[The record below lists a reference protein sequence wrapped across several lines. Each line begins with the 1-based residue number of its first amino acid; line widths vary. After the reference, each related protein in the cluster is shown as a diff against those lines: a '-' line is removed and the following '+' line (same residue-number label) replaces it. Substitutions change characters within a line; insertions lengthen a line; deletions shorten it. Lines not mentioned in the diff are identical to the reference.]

1 MRIFGVNLLGGLC
14 NMLFPVAAGE
24 WLAHKYGMDVVYY
37 NARDWFN
44 ALPNVESWTS
54 HAEEYKA
61 IFKNFDWFKNQDR
74 QGEIIKIIKTPF
86 AFKEIIPEHGCGYAG
101 YFQSHKYFN
110 PKFIRD
116 VLTPSDAVAAR
127 LQNYD
132 CLWDM
137 KTSSIHIRRGNY
149 LRLTEHHP
157 VQDMGY
163 YAPAIGIMKCMGV
176 KRFVVFSN
184 DIGWCREAFV
194 GEEFVF
200 IQDTDYIEMFLMM
213 RCDNSII
220 SNSSFSCFPALL
232 APPEE
237 RCVVYPA
244 NWFTNNKPNASDI
257 CPPQWIKI

>member
-1 MRIFGVNLLGGLC
+1 MKVFGVSLKGGLG

-24 WLAHKYGMDVVYY
+24 WMSHQHGMDVVYY

-44 ALPNVESWTS
+44 ALPSATPWTS
-54 HAEEYKA
+54 HAEEYKT
-61 IFKNFDWFKNQDR
+61 IFKNFDWFKNQDKLASIT
-74 QGEIIKIIKTPF
+74 EIANTPF
-86 AFKEIIPEHGCGYAG
+86 TYREIIPRHGCGYAG
-101 YFQSHKYFN
+101 YFQSYKYFN

-116 VLTPSDAVAAR
+116 ILVPSNTVESR
-127 LQNYD
+127 LQGYD
-132 CLWDM
+132 YLWD
-137 KTSSIHIRRGNY
+137 KQTSSIHVRRGNY
-149 LRLTEHHP
+149 LRLQDRHP
-157 VQDMGY
+157 VQTMDY
-163 YAPAIGIMKCMGV
+163 YRKAIEIMKRKEV
-176 KRFVVFSN
+176 SRFVVFSD
-184 DIGWCREAFV
+184 DIGWCRESFI

-200 IQDTDYIEMFLMM
+200 IHDIDYIEMFLMM

-244 NWFTNNKPNASDI
+244 SWFTNNKPDASDI